1 MGLRLYSA
9 ALAVLFLGGCNWYYD
24 TLPSPDDLMKLV
36 PWFDHMIDSR
46 AVHPYESGTFP
57 RYAVPGT
64 VPVTGAEG
72 DWRAEFGAGNSAT
85 ADRLVNPTDAAATL
99 AVGDSLYQTFC
110 SVCHGPTGAATDA
123 TVGPRLAAPSL
134 LTDRARA
141 YSDGYL
147 YSMVRYGR
155 GVMFPYG
162 DKVYRPEHRW
172 AIVNYLRKLQADT
185 APAAVIP
192 ATPVGGQ

>member
-1 MGLRLYSA
+1 MGSRVYSA
-9 ALAVLFLGGCNWYYD
+9 VLAALLLGGCNWYYD
-24 TLPSPDDLMKLV
+24 RVPSPDDLMKLV
-36 PWFDHMIDSR
+36 PWFDHMVDSR
-46 AVHPYESGTFP
+46 AIHPYESGTFP
-57 RYAVPGT
+57 RLAVPGT
-64 VPVTGAEG
+64 VPITGAEG
-72 DWRAEFGAGNSAT
+72 DWQAEFAAGNAAR
-85 ADRLVNPTDAAATL
+85 ADRLVNPTDPVATL
-99 AVGDSLYQTFC
+99 ASGDSLYQTFC
-110 SVCHGPTGAATDA
+110 SVCHGPSGAATDA
-123 TVGPRLAAPSL
+123 TVGPRLGAPSL

-172 AIVNYLRKLQADT
+172 AIVNYVRKLQADT
-185 APAAVIP
+185 PAAVVIP